1 MTKIEANDVLS
12 AGATT
17 TATAWLL
24 FVPLP
29 SLPVV
34 HSLIERRT
42 RIFFKSELPIRPKQS
57 LQETGS
63 GGMQEWGG
71 TGARAR
77 AAARAGHLVPMTTE
91 RLAELPPV
99 GFKIFA
105 EEGV

>member
-1 MTKIEANDVLS
+1 MLTKIEANDVLS
-12 AGATT
+12 AGAT
-17 TATAWLL
+17 AWLL
-24 FVPLP
+24 FLPLP

-71 TGARAR
+71 TGA
-77 AAARAGHLVPMTTE
+77 GGGGTP
-91 RLAELPPV
+91 
-99 GFKIFA
+99 GSDDD
-105 EEGV
+105 

>member
-1 MTKIEANDVLS
+1 MLTKIEANDVLS

-57 LQETGS
+57 LQETSS

-77 AAARAGHLVPMTTE
+77 AAAGHLVPMTTE
-91 RLAELPPV
+91 RLADRAAASWLQN
-99 GFKIFA
+99 IC
-105 EEGV
+105 

>member
-1 MTKIEANDVLS
+1 MLTKIEANDVLS

-71 TGARAR
+71 TGARA
-77 AAARAGHLVPMTTE
+77 GGGGTP
-91 RLAELPPV
+91 
-99 GFKIFA
+99 GSDDD
-105 EEGV
+105 